1 MNPRTR
7 HVLLLWM
14 LVCSGGSTEAIEP
27 ISTSIAVGMAAA
39 LTGFLASYQ
48 NIFYYFHECCRP
60 EWISF
65 NRTGLEVD
73 LESKLFGQHIASRI
87 ILKAVTGFMSNEN
100 PKKPLVLSLHGWTG
114 TGKNFV
120 SQMIADNVY
129 KEGMDSSFVH
139 IFTSELHFP
148 HLSHFDTYKT
158 QLQQW
163 IRGNVSN
170 CARSMFIFDEMDKM
184 HPGLID
190 SIKPYLDY
198 YDRLDGV
205 SYRKAIFIFLSN
217 AGGEGIIETALDFWK
232 AGRDREEL
240 ELKDLETVLSLSVFN
255 NKRSGLWH
263 TSLIDKNLVDFFVP
277 FLPLE
282 DRHVV
287 QCVMAEMK
295 ARGLRPEQ
303 KVADQVA
310 RDVVYFPKSERV
322 FSVKGCKT
330 IASKLDYYT

>member
-1 MNPRTR
+1 MKPRKR

-14 LVCSGGSTEAIEP
+14 LVCSGMTEAIEP

-48 NIFYYFHECCRP
+48 NILYYFHECCRP

-65 NRTGLEVD
+65 NRTALEAD
-73 LESKLFGQHIASRI
+73 LDNKLFGQHIASRI
-87 ILKAVTGFMSNEN
+87 ILKAVNGFMSNDN

-120 SQMIADNVY
+120 SQLIADSIY

-139 IFTSELHFP
+139 VFTSELHFP
-148 HLSHFDTYKT
+148 HSSQLDTYKT

-163 IRGNVSN
+163 IKGNVTN
-170 CARSMFIFDEMDKM
+170 CAHSMFIFDEMDKM

-198 YDRLDGV
+198 YDKLDGV

-217 AGGEGIIETALDFWK
+217 AGADSIIKTALEFWK
-232 AGRDREEL
+232 TGQQREEI
-240 ELKDLETVLSLSVFN
+240 ELKDLETALSLAVFN
-255 NKRSGLWH
+255 NKKSGLWH

-282 DRHVV
+282 YKHVV
-287 QCVMAEMK
+287 QCAMAEMK
-295 ARGLRPEQ
+295 ARGVTPDHN
-303 KVADQVA
+303 VADQVA
-310 RDVVYFPKSERV
+310 RDLVYFPKAERV
-322 FSVKGCKT
+322 FAVKGCKT
-330 IASKLDYYT
+330 IESKLDYYS